1 MKNIKLLICTFCIIV
16 VSCCSCGLFASER
29 YSCNIE
35 EVESIQ
41 IVSLGGFNKE
51 ENKYEYTVISQIS
64 DCETFVNRLNDIK
77 YSVNLGEPT
86 VLNPEYTVILINY
99 NNGDYD
105 LLYSGAQCY
114 YREGRFLTGYVF
126 FNTEQ
131 FNALISDY
139 TTE

>member
-1 MKNIKLLICTFCIIV
+1 MKNIKLSICALCIIIV
-16 VSCCSCGLFASER
+16 VLSCSCGLFASER

-35 EVESIQ
+35 EVKSIQ

-51 ENKYEYTVISQIS
+51 EWKYEYTVISEIS
-64 DCETFVNRLNDIK
+64 DCETFVNRLNDVK

-86 VLNPEYTVILINY
+86 VLNPGYTVILINY
-99 NNGDYD
+99 KNGYYD
-105 LLYSGAQCY
+105 LLHSGAQRY
-114 YREGRFLTGYVF
+114 YRDGRFVTGYVF

-139 TTE
+139 TT